1 MDEIMHCV
9 VDIGEE
15 MLRSGAEV
23 RRVEDSMERMFAAY
37 GARRSDVLAIASGI
51 HVTVVSADGRT
62 LTQTRRVRTVSN
74 NYGKVDALNALS
86 RAVCEGKPEAGEI
99 RARLSAITDAKR
111 ESPVW
116 RFLGGILGA
125 AAFAVFFGGT
135 VADGLIAALISLPYT
150 ASELWLR
157 RPDMNPVVYN
167 FVWSLLMGLLAHASV
182 AMGFGGHVD
191 MIMIG
196 CIMLPIPGALV
207 TASLR
212 DMLLGDTI
220 TGALRLSEALL
231 MAVAIAAGF
240 AAAILICTGVR

>member
-1 MDEIMHCV
+1 MEEIMHCV

-51 HVTVVSADGRT
+51 HVTVVTGQGHT

-86 RAVCEGKPEAGEI
+86 RAVCEGKPEAAEI
-99 RARLSAITDAKR
+99 RTRLSAITDAKR

-167 FVWSLLMGLLAHASV
+167 FVWSLIMGLLAQGAV
-182 AMGFGGHVD
+182 AAGIGGHAD

-212 DMLLGDTI
+212 DML
-220 TGALRLSEALL
+220 R
-231 MAVAIAAGF
+231 V
-240 AAAILICTGVR
+240 AAILKGKKVSDSISLSISSN